1 MKLLAIYSIV
11 SDWCVICMDNDIQSR
26 KQGQGGIDPPLSFK
40 KKTSYN
46 RDKKKFKD
54 WFGILCQIN

>member
-11 SDWCVICMDNDIQSR
+11 SDCCVICMDNDIQSR

-54 WFGILCQIN
+54 